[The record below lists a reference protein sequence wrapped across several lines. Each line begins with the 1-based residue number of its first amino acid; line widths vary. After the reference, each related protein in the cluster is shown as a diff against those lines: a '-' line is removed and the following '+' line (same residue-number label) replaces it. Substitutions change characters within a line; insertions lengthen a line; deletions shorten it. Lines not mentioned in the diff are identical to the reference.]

1 MHSPTSREDVHMSPK
16 RMRSHGFYE
25 DVQTIDSTA
34 SQTIA
39 GCARSP
45 LVFGMHAL
53 RTQAAQQIENRLP
66 GNQPLVEMSCKS
78 ILEGQEL
85 TGTRFKV
92 EGWIT
97 HCDRTAVQSGCNQRS
112 SLYQKDTLM
121 TPTLK

>member
-1 MHSPTSREDVHMSPK
+1 MRSPTSREDVHVSPK
-16 RMRSHGFYE
+16 RMRSPGFHE
-25 DVQTIDSTA
+25 NVQTIDPTA
-34 SQTIA
+34 SRTIA
-39 GCARSP
+39 SCARSP

-53 RTQAAQQIENRLP
+53 RTQAAQENRLP

-97 HCDRTAVQSGCNQRS
+97 HCDRTAVQSRCNQRS
-112 SLYQKDTLM
+112 SLFPEGTFV